1 MSQSIGKFA
10 THHWKGIFFI
20 ALGLCLAGIYS
31 GSSMPSSVFP
41 QTNFP
46 RITIMMDN
54 GEMPADEMMA
64 TITKPV
70 EEVMKDLPGVVSVR
84 SNTSRGSSVVNV
96 FFSWRVDMEAS
107 ELHVRTRLAQVR
119 TNLPATL
126 QARAFRLTFSV
137 FPIAGISLTS
147 PRRSLPDLT
156 VAAESILKPRFLR
169 IPGVAR
175 VDLVGG
181 REPEFHIIA
190 DPLRLAAQN
199 LSLPQ
204 IADVLTKG
212 NLVAAGGLHEEKDT
226 LYLTL
231 VDGRVHSVAEIED
244 LVVAL
249 GEDRPIRVRDFARV
263 EKSAEPASTVVT
275 ADGAQSVLIMVRSQ
289 PDGSTVDIVDQLK
302 NELKSLKGQLPP
314 DMKLSFFYDQSLLVR
329 DSVSSVWEAI
339 IFGLILSVAIL
350 FIFLKDW
357 GSTIVAIVVIP
368 LTVLVTLLAMRM
380 FSMTFNLMTLGGI
393 ASAIGLVIDDA
404 IVVVEAIHTKMATG
418 IERLAAVHEAV
429 GEIFLPLTGSTL
441 TPVVVFIP
449 LAFLDGVPGVFFRA
463 LAITMT
469 VSLLMSLV
477 LAVTVTPSLAAWIIR
492 VKPKAAGHSIEEGG
506 PVLRLVSRLYESAV
520 RTALR
525 HRFITVG
532 CCLLLVIASLDLY
545 GRLKSEL
552 LPALEERGFV
562 LDYKVQ
568 PPGTSL
574 TESNRALLQIEKVL
588 KDTPEVESYSRRTG
602 VALGLELTE
611 SNAGDFLVKLRSQSK
626 RSTADVMEELRAKLK
641 HVEPQID
648 IDLHGMIGDL
658 IGDLVSSPKPVE
670 IKIFSTDLEFL
681 KQTAP
686 AVKAQIDEIPHV
698 VDTNNGLVVAGPS
711 LSFQVRPADAQRYGL
726 SVSDIANAVSTAKLG
741 QISSY
746 VLQADRVTNIRVMM
760 EPTAINRI
768 ETLGNI
774 PLKTAAGHTVRL
786 NQVATVKEEPGQ
798 LELERDDLRQFV
810 AVTGELENGD
820 LGAVIQE
827 IKAKLTNDPRFPVA
841 AIEFGGLYQQQQ
853 ESFHNLLVVM
863 IMAVLLIFTV
873 LVLEFRSFLEP
884 IAIMV
889 GALLALIGT
898 VAALYFTGTS
908 ENIISRLG
916 AIIGIGIVAKNGI
929 LMLDHVDHL
938 RQSGLS
944 MEEALVQS
952 GRRRLRP
959 VLMTSMA
966 AALGMLPLAHG
977 VGSGADMLRPL
988 AIAVIG
994 ALCISVALSL
1004 VATPT
1009 VYYLLFKL
1017 IPSSSDRG
1025 SGGPAHDETPRRRL
1039 PEDDLA
1045 AESSSVTAGVTR
1057 PAATRTI

>member
-1 MSQSIGKFA
+1 MPHSLGQFA

-20 ALGLCLAGIYS
+20 ALGLCLGGIYS
-31 GSSMPSSVFP
+31 ASSIPSSVFP

-46 RITIMMDN
+46 RVTIMIDN

-64 TITKPV
+64 TVTKPI
-70 EEVMKDLPGVVSVR
+70 EEAMKDVPGAVSVR
-84 SNTSRGSSVVNV
+84 SQTGRGSSVVDV
-96 FFSWRVDMEAS
+96 FFNWRVDMEAS

-119 TNLPATL
+119 ANLPATV

-137 FPIAGISLTS
+137 FPITGISLTS
-147 PRRSLPDLT
+147 ARRPLSELT
-156 VAAESILKPRFLR
+156 VAAQDVIKPRFLR

-199 LSLPQ
+199 LALTQ
-204 IADVLTKG
+204 VADALAKT
-212 NLVAAGGLHEEKDT
+212 NQVAAGGLHEEKDT

-231 VDGRVHSVAEIED
+231 VDGRVHTIADIEN
-244 LVVAL
+244 LVVAM
-249 GEDRPIRVRDFARV
+249 GQDHPVRIRDFARV
-263 EKSAEPASTVVT
+263 EKSSEPASTVVT

-289 PDGSTVDIVDQLK
+289 PDGSTVEIVDQLK
-302 NELKSLKGQLPP
+302 KEMRDLKGRLAP
-314 DMKLSFFYDQSLLVR
+314 DMKLAFFYDQSLLVR
-329 DSVSSVWEAI
+329 DSVRSVWEAI
-339 IFGLILSVAIL
+339 IFGLVLSVIII
-350 FIFLKDW
+350 FVFLKDW
-357 GSTIVAIVVIP
+357 GSTLVAIVVIP
-368 LTVLVTLLAMRM
+368 VTVLVTLLAMRL
-380 FSMTFNLMTLGGI
+380 FNMTFNLMTLGGI

-418 IERLAAVHEAV
+418 MERLAAVHQAV

-477 LAVTVTPSLAAWIIR
+477 LAISLTPSLAAWIIR
-492 VKPKAAGHSIEEGG
+492 VPPKEKGHVIEEGG
-506 PVLRLVSRLYESAV
+506 FILRAVSAFYVSAV

-532 CCLLLVIASLDLY
+532 LCVLLVLASVDLY
-545 GRLKSEL
+545 GRLDSEL
-552 LPALEERGFV
+552 LPSLEERGFV
-562 LDYKVQ
+562 LDYKVK

-574 TESNRALLQIEKVL
+574 AESNRALLEIEKVL
-588 KDTPEVESYSRRTG
+588 KATPEIESFSRRTG

-611 SNAGDFLVKLRSQSK
+611 SNAGDFLVKLRPDSK
-626 RSTADVMEELRAKLK
+626 RSTEDVIKELRAKLK
-641 HVEPQID
+641 RVEPQID
-648 IDLHGMIGDL
+648 ADLHGMIVDL

-670 IKIFSTDLEFL
+670 IKIFSTDIGFL
-681 KQTAP
+681 KQAAP
-686 AVKAQIDEIPHV
+686 AIKTQIDEIPHV
-698 VDTNNGLVVAGPS
+698 ADAQDGLIIAGPS
-711 LSFQVRPADAQRYGL
+711 LTFHVRSADAQRFGL
-726 SVSDIANAVSTAKLG
+726 TSSDIAAAVSAAKLG

-760 EPTAINRI
+760 NPSAINRV
-768 ETLGNI
+768 ETLKNI
-774 PLKTAAGHTVRL
+774 PLKTPTGQTVHL
-786 NQVATVKEEPGQ
+786 SQVADIKEEPGQ
-798 LELERDDLRQFV
+798 LELERDDLRQYV
-810 AVTGELENGD
+810 KVTAELENGD
-820 LGAVIQE
+820 LGSVMAE
-827 IKAKLTNDPRFPVA
+827 IKEKLGKDSRFPPGV
-841 AIEFGGLYQQQQ
+841 IEFGGLYKQQQ
-853 ESFHNLLVVM
+853 ESFHNLLIVM
-863 IMAVLLIFTV
+863 IMAMLLIFTV
-873 LVLEFRSFLEP
+873 LLLEFRSFLEP
-884 IAIMV
+884 IAIMA

-898 VAALYFTGTS
+898 ITALYVTGTS

-929 LMLDHVDHL
+929 LMLDYVDHL
-938 RQSGLS
+938 RRTGLS

-966 AALGMLPLAHG
+966 AALGMLPLAYG

-994 ALCISVALSL
+994 ALCISVVLSL

-1009 VYYLLFKL
+1009 VYYLMF
-1017 IPSSSDRG
+1017 RFT
-1025 SGGPAHDETPRRRL
+1025 PARL
-1039 PEDDLA
+1039 RTV
-1045 AESSSVTAGVTR
+1045 AE
-1057 PAATRTI
+1057 

>member
-1 MSQSIGKFA
+1 MPQSLGHFA

-20 ALGLCLAGIYS
+20 TLGLCLAGIYS
-31 GSSMPSSVFP
+31 ATSMPSSVFP

-46 RITIMMDN
+46 RVTIMIDN

-64 TITKPV
+64 TITKPI
-70 EEVMKDLPGVVSVR
+70 EEAMKDVPGAVSVR
-84 SNTSRGSSVVNV
+84 SNTGRGSSVINV
-96 FFSWRVDMEAS
+96 FFNWRVDMEAS
-107 ELHVRTRLAQVR
+107 ELHVRARLAQAR
-119 TNLPATL
+119 NSLPAAL
-126 QARAFRLTFSV
+126 QARTFRLTFSV

-147 PRRSLPDLT
+147 TRRSLSDLT
-156 VAAESILKPRFLR
+156 VATEDVIKPRFLR

-199 LSLPQ
+199 LSLTQ
-204 IADVLTKG
+204 VTDALAKT

-226 LYLTL
+226 LFLTL
-231 VDGRVHSVAEIED
+231 VDGRARGIADIEN
-244 LVVAL
+244 LVVAVIQ
-249 GEDRPIRVRDFARV
+249 DHPVRIRDFARV
-263 EKSAEPASTVVT
+263 EKSSEPASTVVT
-275 ADGAQSVLIMVRSQ
+275 ANGAQSVLIMVRSQ
-289 PDGSTVDIVDQLK
+289 ADGSTVDIVDQLHA
-302 NELKSLKGQLPP
+302 EIRDLKTRLPA
-314 DMKLSFFYDQSLLVR
+314 DMKMSFFYDQSILVR
-329 DSVSSVWEAI
+329 DSVHSVWEAI

-350 FIFLKDW
+350 FVFLKDW
-357 GSTIVAIVVIP
+357 GSTLVAIIVIP
-368 LTVLVTLLAMRM
+368 VTVLVTLLAMRL
-380 FSMTFNLMTLGGI
+380 FGMTFNLMTLGGI

-418 IERLAAVHEAV
+418 MERLSAVHKAV

-477 LAVTVTPSLAAWIIR
+477 LAVLVTPSLAAWIIR
-492 VKPKAAGHSIEEGG
+492 VKPESHADAIEEGG
-506 PVLRLVSRLYESAV
+506 PILRAV
-520 RTALR
+520 TAFYVTSVRAALR
-525 HRFITVG
+525 HRFVTVG
-532 CCLLLVIASLDLY
+532 FCALLVMAGLDLY
-545 GRLKSEL
+545 SRLKSEL
-552 LPALEERGFV
+552 LPALEERGFDI
-562 LDYKVQ
+562 DYKVR

-574 TESNRALLQIEKVL
+574 AESNRALIHIEKVL
-588 KDTPEVESYSRRTG
+588 KETPEIESFSRRLGT
-602 VALGLELTE
+602 ALGLELTE
-611 SNAGDFLVKLRSQSK
+611 PNAGDIMVKMRPDSK
-626 RSTADVMEELRAKLK
+626 RATIDVMNELRGKLK
-641 HVEPQID
+641 HVEPQITC
-648 IDLHGMIGDL
+648 DLHGMIGDL

-681 KQTAP
+681 KQTAL
-686 AVKAQIDEIPHV
+686 AIKAQIDGVPHV
-698 VDTNNGLVVAGPS
+698 VDTENGLIVAGPS
-711 LSFQVRPADAQRYGL
+711 LTFHVRTADAQRYGL
-726 SVSDIANAVSTAKLG
+726 TTNDIATAVNTAKLG
-741 QISSY
+741 ALSSY

-760 EPTAINRI
+760 DPKSINRI
-768 ETLGNI
+768 ETLKDI
-774 PLKTAAGHTVRL
+774 PLKTTAGQTVRL
-786 NQVATVKEEPGQ
+786 SQVADVIEEPGT
-798 LELERDDLRQFV
+798 LELERDDLRQYV
-810 AVTGELENGD
+810 AVTGGLENGD
-820 LGAVIQE
+820 LGTVIQE
-827 IKAKLTNDPRFPVA
+827 IKTKLANDPRFPSGS
-841 AIEFGGLYQQQQ
+841 IEFGGLYKQQQ

-863 IMAVLLIFTV
+863 VMAVLLIFTV

-884 IAIMV
+884 IAIMA

-898 VAALYFTGTS
+898 VTALYFTGTS

-929 LMLDHVDHL
+929 LMLDYVDHL
-938 RQSGLS
+938 RRTGLS

-994 ALCISVALSL
+994 ALCISVLLSL

-1009 VYYLLFKL
+1009 VYYLMW
-1017 IPSSSDRG
+1017 
-1025 SGGPAHDETPRRRL
+1025 RL
-1039 PEDDLA
+1039 KRD
-1045 AESSSVTAGVTR
+1045 GVK
-1057 PAATRTI
+1057 

>member
-1 MSQSIGKFA
+1 MPQSLGHLA

-20 ALGLCLAGIYS
+20 TLGLCLAGIYS
-31 GSSMPSSVFP
+31 ASSMPSSVFP

-46 RITIMMDN
+46 RVTLLIDN

-64 TITKPV
+64 TITKPI
-70 EEVMKDLPGVVSVR
+70 EEAMKDVPGVVSVR
-84 SNTSRGSSVVNV
+84 SNTGRGSSVVNV
-96 FFSWRVDMEAS
+96 FFNWRVDMEAS
-107 ELHVRTRLAQVR
+107 ELHVRARLAQAR
-119 TNLPATL
+119 NSLPATL
-126 QARAFRLTFSV
+126 QARTYRLTFSV
-137 FPIAGISLTS
+137 FPITGISLTS
-147 PRRSLPDLT
+147 AQRSLSDLT
-156 VAAESILKPRFLR
+156 VAAEDIIKPRFLR

-175 VDLVGG
+175 VDLVGA
-181 REPEFHIIA
+181 REPEFHVVA

-199 LSLPQ
+199 LSLTQ
-204 IADVLTKG
+204 VADVLGKS
-212 NLVAAGGLHEEKDT
+212 NLVAAGGLHEEKNT

-231 VDGRVHSVAEIED
+231 VDGRTHDIAEIEN
-244 LVVAL
+244 LVIAVFQ
-249 GEDRPIRVRDFARV
+249 DHPVKVRDFARV
-263 EKSAEPASTVVT
+263 EKAAEPASTVVT
-275 ADGAQSVLIMVRSQ
+275 ANGTPSVLIMVRSQ
-289 PDGSTVDIVDQLK
+289 ADGSTVDIVDRLHTEIRDLK
-302 NELKSLKGQLPP
+302 TRLPA
-314 DMKLSFFYDQSLLVR
+314 DMKMSFFYDQSILVR
-329 DSVSSVWEAI
+329 DSVHSVWEAI

-357 GSTIVAIVVIP
+357 GSTLVAIVVIP
-368 LTVLVTLLAMRM
+368 VTVLVTLLAMRL
-380 FSMTFNLMTLGGI
+380 FGMTFNLMTLGGI

-418 IERLAAVHEAV
+418 MERLSAVHEAV
-429 GEIFLPLTGSTL
+429 GDIFLPLVGSTL

-477 LAVTVTPSLAAWIIR
+477 LAVMVTPSLAAWIIR
-492 VKPKAAGHSIEEGG
+492 ASPKGHGKNMEEGG
-506 PVLRLVSRLYESAV
+506 FILRAVTAFYEKAV
-520 RTALR
+520 RAALQ

-532 CCLLLVIASLDLY
+532 LCALLVLSGLDLY
-545 GRLKSEL
+545 SRLKSEL
-552 LPALEERGFV
+552 LPPLEERGFDM
-562 LDYKVQ
+562 DYKVT

-574 TESNRALLQIEKVL
+574 AESNRALMQIEKIL
-588 KDTPEVESYSRRTG
+588 KDTPEIENFSRRLGT
-602 VALGLELTE
+602 ALGLELTE
-611 SNAGDFLVKLRSQSK
+611 PNAGDIMVKMRPDAK
-626 RSTADVMEELRAKLK
+626 RATADVMAELRGKLK
-641 HVEPQID
+641 HVEPQIKV
-648 IDLHGMIGDL
+648 DLHGMIGDL

-686 AVKAQIDEIPHV
+686 AIKAQIDEIPHV
-698 VDTNNGLVVAGPS
+698 VDTENGLIVAGPS
-711 LSFQVRPADAQRYGL
+711 LTFHVRPADAQRFGL
-726 SVSDIANAVSTAKLG
+726 NTTDIATAVSTAKLG

-746 VLQADRVTNIRVMM
+746 VLQASRVTNIRVLMD
-760 EPTAINRI
+760 PASINRI
-768 ETLGNI
+768 ETLKNI
-774 PLKTAAGHTVRL
+774 PLKTASGQTVRL
-786 NQVATVKEEPGQ
+786 SQVADVIEEPGT
-798 LELERDDLRQFV
+798 LELERDDLRQYV

-820 LGAVIQE
+820 LGTVIQE
-827 IKAKLTNDPRFPVA
+827 IKAKLANDPRFPSG

-853 ESFHNLLVVM
+853 ESFRNLLVVM

-884 IAIMV
+884 IAIMA

-898 VAALYFTGTS
+898 VTALYFTDTS

-929 LMLDHVDHL
+929 LMLDYVDHL
-938 RQSGLS
+938 RRTGLS

-994 ALCISVALSL
+994 ALCISVLLSL

-1009 VYYLLFKL
+1009 VYYVLYRLSQLRAPEKSQT
-1017 IPSSSDRG
+1017 SSS
-1025 SGGPAHDETPRRRL
+1025 PAT
-1039 PEDDLA
+1039 
-1045 AESSSVTAGVTR
+1045 
-1057 PAATRTI
+1057 

>member
-1 MSQSIGKFA
+1 MSLSLGKFS

-20 ALGLCLAGIYS
+20 ALGLCLAGIYAA
-31 GSSMPSSVFP
+31 SSMPSSVFP

-46 RITIMMDN
+46 RVTIMMDN

-70 EEVMKDLPGVVSVR
+70 EEAMKDVPGVVSVR
-84 SNTSRGSSVVNV
+84 SNTSRGSSVVNI
-96 FFSWRVDMEAS
+96 FFTWRVDMEAS
-107 ELHVRTRLAQVR
+107 ELHIRTRLAQVR

-137 FPIAGISLTS
+137 FPITGISLTS
-147 PRRSLPDLT
+147 SQRSLPDLT
-156 VAAESILKPRFLR
+156 VVAQDVIKPQFLR

-175 VDLVGG
+175 VDLVGA
-181 REPEFHIIA
+181 REPEFHIVA
-190 DPLRLAAQN
+190 DPLRLAANN
-199 LSLPQ
+199 LALPQ
-204 IADVLTKG
+204 VADVLAKT
-212 NLVAAGGLHEEKDT
+212 NLVATGGLHEERDT
-226 LYLTL
+226 LFLTL
-231 VDGRVHSVAEIED
+231 VDGRAHNIADIEN
-244 LVVAL
+244 LVVAV
-249 GEDRPIRVRDFARV
+249 GQDHPVRIRDFAHV
-263 EKSAEPASTVVT
+263 EKSSEPASTVVT
-275 ADGAQSVLIMVRSQ
+275 ANGARSVLIMVRSQ
-289 PDGSTVDIVDQLK
+289 PDGSTVEIVDQLK
-302 NELKSLKGQLPP
+302 KEIRDLKSRLPA
-314 DMKLSFFYDQSLLVR
+314 DIKLSFFYDQSLLVR
-329 DSVSSVWEAI
+329 DSVHSVWEAI

-350 FIFLKDW
+350 FVFLKDW
-357 GSTIVAIVVIP
+357 GSTLVAIVVIP
-368 LTVLVTLLAMRM
+368 LTVLVTLLVMRL
-380 FSMTFNLMTLGGI
+380 FNMTFNLMTLGGI

-418 IERLAAVHEAV
+418 IARLTAVHEAV

-441 TPVVVFIP
+441 TPVVVFLP

-492 VKPKAAGHSIEEGG
+492 VKPKEQGHDFEAGG
-506 PVLRLVSRLYESAV
+506 PILRAVSRLYESAV

-532 CCLLLVIASLDLY
+532 CCLLLVLASLDLY
-545 GRLKSEL
+545 TKLKSEL

-562 LDYKVQ
+562 MDYKVT

-574 TESNRALLQIEKVL
+574 VESNRALMQIENVL
-588 KDTPEVESYSRRTG
+588 KETPEVESYSRRTG

-611 SNAGDFLVKLRSQSK
+611 SNAGDFLVKLRPDSK
-626 RSTADVMEELRAKLK
+626 RSTEEVMTALRGKLK

-648 IDLHGMIGDL
+648 VQPHGMLGDL
-658 IGDLVSSPKPVE
+658 IGDLVSSPKPIE

-686 AVKAQIDEIPHV
+686 AIKAQIDEIPHV
-698 VDTNNGLVVAGPS
+698 VDTENGLIVAGPA
-711 LSFQVRPADAQRYGL
+711 LTFHVRSADAQRFGL
-726 SVSDIANAVSTAKLG
+726 TTTDIATAVTTAKLG
-741 QISSY
+741 QLSSY
-746 VLQADRVTNIRVMM
+746 ILQADRVTNIRVMM
-760 EPTAINRI
+760 NPAAINRI
-768 ETLGNI
+768 ETLRNI
-774 PLKTAAGHTVRL
+774 PLKTPTGQTVRL
-786 NQVATVKEEPGQ
+786 DQVADIREEPGQ
-798 LELERDDLRQFV
+798 LELERDDLRQYV
-810 AVTGELENGD
+810 AVTGDLENGD
-820 LGAVIQE
+820 LGTVIPE
-827 IKAKLTNDPRFPVA
+827 IKAKLANDPRFPA
-841 AIEFGGLYQQQQ
+841 GAIEFGGLYKQQQ

-863 IMAVLLIFTV
+863 ILAVLLIFTV

-884 IAIMV
+884 IAIV
-889 GALLALIGT
+889 LGSLLALIGT
-898 VAALYFTGTS
+898 ITALYLTGIS

-938 RQSGLS
+938 LQTGLS

-1009 VYYLLFKL
+1009 VYYLMYKL
-1017 IPSSSDRG
+1017 T
-1025 SGGPAHDETPRRRL
+1025 PARRR
-1039 PEDDLA
+1039 
-1045 AESSSVTAGVTR
+1045 AGS
-1057 PAATRTI
+1057 P